1 MSREVSGDTVLTG
14 GTIIDGTGS
23 PRRSADIVVSGD
35 RLRVIEPGTAIEST
49 RTIDVSG
56 RIVAPGFIDVH
67 THDDNLLF
75 TDPDVTAKT
84 SQGVTTVIV
93 GNCGVSLSPIQFG
106 DRAPPPPLDLLG
118 DASAYRHPTVEAYM
132 AALGETPPAAN
143 AGILVGHSTLRL
155 AAMDDVDREAKRP
168 EIDQMRETLAEGMEA
183 GALGFSTGLIYAP
196 NKAATTDE
204 IVAVAEVAGAAG
216 GLYVTHMRNEHN
228 GVEEALEE
236 TFEIGRRAGAPV
248 IVSHHK
254 CAGRANH
261 GRSKDTLARIERAQ
275 ANQKVAID
283 VYPYTAGSTVIM
295 PEMVPLA
302 ERVIITW
309 SDARPDLAGRDLA
322 DIATEMG
329 CSLEDAAQKLQPGGA
344 IYFLMAEEDVQ
355 RIMQAPYAMIGSD
368 GLPHDAHPHPR
379 LWGTFPRVLGH
390 YARDLGLFT
399 LEDAVHRMTGLPAE
413 NFMLEDRGVI
423 REGAFADLVVF
434 DAERIAERGTFENP
448 KTPAA
453 GIDLVMVNG
462 TVIREG
468 GKVTGARPGRALKR
482 QQA

>member
-1 MSREVSGDTVLTG
+1 MPNDTPCDIALIG
-14 GTIIDGTGS
+14 GTVIDGTGA
-23 PRRSADIVVSGD
+23 PRRKADVAIIGD
-35 RLRVIEPGTAIEST
+35 RLQVVPSGASLAAK

-56 RIVAPGFIDVH
+56 RIVAPGFIDAH

-93 GNCGVSLSPIQFG
+93 GNCGISLSPIRFDDQ
-106 DRAPPPPLDLLG
+106 PPPPLDLLG
-118 DASAYRHPTVEAYM
+118 DGAAYRHPTVGAYV
-132 AALGETPPAAN
+132 AALGETPPAIN

-155 AAMDDVDREAKRP
+155 AAMDDVGREANRP
-168 EIDQMRETLAEGMEA
+168 EIDKMRATLAEGMEV

-196 NKAATTDE
+196 NEAATTDE
-204 IVAVAEVAGAAG
+204 IVAVAEVAGAVG
-216 GLYVTHMRNEHN
+216 GLYVTHMRNEHD

-236 TFEIGRRAGAPV
+236 TFEIGRRAHASV

-275 ANQKVAID
+275 AKQKIAID

-295 PEMVPLA
+295 PEMVSMA

-309 SDARPDLAGRDLA
+309 SETRPDLAGRDL
-322 DIATEMG
+322 DVIAKEMG
-329 CSLEDAAQKLQPGGA
+329 CSLEDAAKKLQPGGA

-355 RIMQAPYAMIGSD
+355 RILQAPFAMIGSD
-368 GLPHDAHPHPR
+368 GLPHDEHPHPR

-399 LEDAVHRMTGLPAE
+399 LEEAVHRMTGLSAE

-423 REGAFADLVVF
+423 RDGAFADLVVF
-434 DAERIAERGTFENP
+434 DADNIAERGTFEKP

-453 GIDLVMVNG
+453 GIDLVVVNG

-468 GKVTGARPGRALKR
+468 GKSTGARPGRALKR